1 MASAKASGS
10 RLSRERRQ
18 ANSPPLSIQTQ
29 PRAAERAKVLRIPEP
44 KQERVRTRYLLG
56 QSQREISRT
65 EDLDRGTVSRIVA
78 SDETARRVT
87 QMRERL
93 YGLGQLALEAV
104 ERVVR
109 NGDGRLAY
117 QILQDI
123 AVVPSLE
130 ERQSVLTHQGEQ
142 SAPYR
147 TVLLG
152 RMMETMFARAEAYDM
167 EPPDEG
173 LSFTDEE
180 RKRIRSLVRG
190 ESKPPG
196 DASSES

>member
-1 MASAKASGS
+1 MHSAKASGS
-10 RLSRERRQ
+10 RLSRARRQ
-18 ANSPPLSIQTQ
+18 ANSPSLSIQKQ
-29 PRAAERAKVLRIPEP
+29 PKAAKRAKVLYTPEP
-44 KQERVRTRYLLG
+44 KQECVRTRHLLG

-65 EDLDRGTVSRIVA
+65 EALDRGTVSRIVA
-78 SDETARRVT
+78 SDETARQVT

-104 ERVVR
+104 ERAVR

-117 QILQDI
+117 QILRDI

-130 ERQSVLTHQGEQ
+130 ERQSVLTRPGEH

-152 RMMETMFARAEAYDM
+152 RIMEGMFERAEVWDM

-173 LSFTDEE
+173 LSFTAEE
-180 RKRIRSLVRG
+180 RKRIRSLVRS
-190 ESKPPG
+190 ESKPP
-196 DASSES
+196 DDPSSES